1 MGAGDSKLSFKKGV
15 FRLAEEYKIPPHDP
29 YWLSFWELPESA
41 EDVFTLFAAADIRRT
56 RDQHLENLETL
67 ILAVTSR
74 LFALKN
80 HPSFPDPEL
89 APEKHALNC
98 IRILTRILPFLHEKD
113 GLAAWEEKFFWGTRR
128 MRSRKAS
135 LSRAE
140 VIFDEAHPDEDPR
153 PPTAAE
159 DIELA
164 PPLMEELIDTLIGL
178 LFYSGFTLIENPSS
192 KGKVTYA
199 IWQSGVGCNTPV
211 GTTKELESNK
221 IEALRL
227 LLAITSKAMFI
238 PANIL
243 PVRGT
248 RALTYIATS
257 ADKKAVLST
266 LCSLLNTTLRYNP
279 ASWRV
284 PYDHVVFSDP
294 RQILVTYCLQ
304 LLLVLLL
311 YPVPESG
318 PGEHPLKN
326 NYRHYLGRLHRTQD
340 FQFLVDGMTR
350 VLNQP
355 IQATASYLPGSQKTI
370 QWAPEMLMLFWESLQ
385 CNKRFRSFIIE
396 TDRVHDFVILIIY
409 YALEHRLDPSKSGV
423 VRMCVFVLQTL
434 STEPKFGMSLNKHF
448 EGQNTLPSSVRIPSF
463 SGTYADYLII
473 SIYSLIAGSKGRLG
487 AVYPALLAIIANVA
501 PHVKPLSAAASAKLV
516 QLFASMSAPAFLLA
530 NETNHALLHSLLESM
545 NSIIE
550 HNYSENANFVYS
562 ILRAHK
568 RFEALRNFTLESG
581 QEEID
586 RQDKQKKDRG
596 ESQDASAKGSIS
608 RDDFASP
615 VEERGSMAGS
625 ESPIPP
631 SQFEIGDDEDSDE
644 EDRSKSQPPT
654 SSIETPVPTRSPTIP
669 SRTPSISSSAEDAVP
684 IQLRAMSEKAR
695 GKLPEGSFHRQTSTT
710 SLASHASAPATV
722 TSLNGFTPSQT
733 WIESWLPHLP
743 LHTILVLIQ
752 QLQPPLREILARNN
766 GEPNATS
773 MLECIRTTEI
783 HGIEPSLIKTHMF
796 EWSPLALGWYESLL
810 WGFVFIA
817 ERHVSKG
824 TVGVWNGTAVKLFRV
839 QETTPEGPSLL
850 APRGGVDAIGTNLIE
865 RLGSVSLGR
874 GQRQRNSSDNGT
886 GGNRERHAVV

>member
-15 FRLAEEYKIPPHDP
+15 FRLAEEHNIPPHDP

-56 RDQHLENLETL
+56 RDQHPENLETL
-67 ILAVTSR
+67 ILVVTSR
-74 LFALKN
+74 LFTLKN

-89 APEKHALNC
+89 ALEKHALNC
-98 IRILTRILPFLHEKD
+98 IRILTRVLPFLYEKD
-113 GLAAWEEKFFWGTRR
+113 GLEAWEDRYFWGTRR
-128 MRSRKAS
+128 KRSRKAS

-140 VIFDEAHPDEDPR
+140 VIFDEAHPDEEPR
-153 PPTAAE
+153 SPTTAE
-159 DIELA
+159 YFESA
-164 PPLMEELIDTLIGL
+164 PPLMEELIDTLIDL

-221 IEALRL
+221 IETLRL

-243 PVRGT
+243 PVKGT
-248 RALTYIATS
+248 KALTYIATS
-257 ADKKAVLST
+257 ADKKVVLST
-266 LCSLLNTTLRYNP
+266 LCSLLNTTLKYNP

-294 RQILVTYCLQ
+294 RQVLVTYCLQ

-311 YPVPESG
+311 YPVPEG
-318 PGEHPLKN
+318 RPNEPQFKN

-355 IQATASYLPGSQKTI
+355 IQATTSYLPGSQRSI

-473 SIYSLIAGSKGRLG
+473 SIYSLITGSKGRLG

-501 PHVKPLSAAASAKLV
+501 PHIKPLSAAASTKLV

-550 HNYSENANFVYS
+550 HNYSENANFVYAV
-562 ILRAHK
+562 LRAHK
-568 RFEALRNFTLESG
+568 RFEALRNFTLERG

-586 RQDKQKKDRG
+586 RQNRQKKDQG
-596 ESQDASAKGSIS
+596 GSQDSSAKNSMS
-608 RDDFASP
+608 LDDLASP
-615 VEERGSMAGS
+615 VEERKSMAGS

-631 SQFEIGDDEDSDE
+631 NQFEIGDDEDSDE
-644 EDRSKSQPPT
+644 EDKSA
-654 SSIETPVPTRSPTIP
+654 SSIKTPMSPRSPTIP
-669 SRTPSISSSAEDAVP
+669 SRTPSISPSAEDALP

-695 GKLPEGSFHRQTSTT
+695 GKLPEGAFQRQASTT
-710 SLASHASAPATV
+710 SLASHVGAAATV
-722 TSLNGFTPSQT
+722 TSSNGFTPSPI

-743 LHTILVLIQ
+743 LHTIVVLIQ
-752 QLQPPLREILARNN
+752 QLQPQLREALARNN

-773 MLECIRTTEI
+773 MLERIRTTEV

-810 WGFVFIA
+810 WGFVFVA

-824 TVGVWNGTAVKLFRV
+824 TVGVWNGTAVKLFKV
-839 QETTPEGPSLL
+839 QETAPEGPSLL

-874 GQRQRNSSDNGT
+874 GQPQRNSSDSGN